1 MFLFSPSPTK
11 YHELIPT
18 SFPTDEDFEEFG
30 LFQSST
36 SGWASLPFIRTEGF
50 TKSEEAFEE
59 DENLEDLSDEER
71 ELRFMGIVPKK
82 RFSFRDISAA
92 IRNAGTKLAKA
103 AHIRK
108 DSKVENSTAKHGL
121 KYHLKRVFTHP
132 KKETRILKE
141 KLKAKAFGFSE
152 RRTTKACFPP
162 AGTGYV
168 SKPRNKQKVLDI
180 HAEKIETIGSN
191 FEGCWKEIR
200 ILTAKGPEKPPYF
213 KKLDTFLETEL
224 NSSSTKWDTVRST
237 VGSFAQK
244 FGQSDDDLCAN
255 FHRMLKFLSRRKQ
268 SIEMGGSVAS
278 SAGTLLQDTLKY
290 LDECQNTHREKLVV
304 VGGKHIF
311 LRNQITQIYLE
322 LSALARRHAAFRK
335 RVISRISAGHSF
347 DAASTKKLETQLKQ
361 VNHMGSLIS
370 SCDSDVTTLYNQTC
384 RRIQIL
390 RDVNTQMDAFYRC
403 FNEHQKYFSQKLNYE
418 CPEPK
423 GTYDFAFY
431 SAAVESHYEHFA
443 TSIESTQRLHSL
455 LLSEVRDLCS
465 ILASE

>member
-1 MFLFSPSPTK
+1 MHFTNVHRQSEAAF
-11 YHELIPT
+11 
-18 SFPTDEDFEEFG
+18 FP
-30 LFQSST
+30 Q
-36 SGWASLPFIRTEGF
+36 
-50 TKSEEAFEE
+50 
-59 DENLEDLSDEER
+59 
-71 ELRFMGIVPKK
+71 
-82 RFSFRDISAA
+82 FSFRDISAA

-168 SKPRNKQKVLDI
+168 SKPRNKRKGHPELENGVSPEKVLDI

-224 NSSSTKWDTVRST
+224 NSSSTKWDTVRLT

-268 SIEMGGSVAS
+268 LIEMGGLVAS
-278 SAGTLLQDTLKY
+278 LAGTLLQDTLKY

-322 LSALARRHAAFRK
+322 LLALARRHAAFRK
-335 RVISRISAGHSF
+335 RVILRISAGHSF

-361 VNHMGSLIS
+361 VNHMGSLIL
-370 SCDSDVTTLYNQTC
+370 SCDLDVTTLYNQTC

-431 SAAVESHYEHFA
+431 SAAVESHYEHLA

-455 LLSEVRDLCS
+455 LLLEVRDLCS
-465 ILASE
+465 ILALE